1 VRANRE
7 HREVGGAEREASVAE
22 FGRRSTTAKAAAA
35 NPADP
40 FGPDGARSVE
50 GRHERW
56 SQRVTETS
64 NALDLEPGVFA
75 LEDPHAVAASLKV
88 SADRSERRKS
98 SPFASAMRMLTFY
111 INRAGRTLSADRRA
125 VLEQAKIELRI
136 LYGKKK
142 IRLRNNRSS
151 DQG

>member
-1 VRANRE
+1 M
-7 HREVGGAEREASVAE
+7 
-22 FGRRSTTAKAAAA
+22 K
-35 NPADP
+35 
-40 FGPDGARSVE
+40 
-50 GRHERW
+50 GRHGRW

-64 NALDLEPGVFA
+64 NALDLEHGVFA
-75 LEDPHAVAASLKV
+75 RDDPQAIAASLKV

-136 LYGKKK
+136 LYGKIKDT
-142 IRLRNNRSS
+142 I
-151 DQG
+151 QE